1 MLYILHTLPGLATLA
16 WREAET
22 LLPTSEGQTVRTI
35 GTRFVPGRNDIVLV
49 QYEGSARA
57 PLRLRVSEDVFAMAA
72 RGFKIAPDERGLRQI
87 YAAVRN
93 TPTYN
98 DAIAAWMRTAGRG
111 KRQRTFRV
119 VAREVGRHKYMR
131 REIGKAV
138 ADAIDD
144 GWKVRWRQVSDD
156 ADVEIWATLLQDELI
171 CGLRLS
177 GSEMRQRGKLKHL
190 PASLRPALA
199 AAMVMLS
206 LPEPGD
212 IFLDPMAGAGTLLT
226 ERAAAGPFQAL
237 YGGDISKEAVNA
249 MRENAYGIKGAITMQ
264 QWDARKLP
272 LDDAS
277 VTKVVVNLPFGR
289 QIADETVIPDLYRA
303 VLAEIQRVLRPRGRL
318 ITLSADGRSV
328 DDARRAAAP
337 GLRFEQRHRLVVLG
351 QAATIGEYVRGER

>member
-1 MLYILHTLPGLATLA
+1 MLVA
-16 WREAET
+16 
-22 LLPTSEGQTVRTI
+22 S
-35 GTRFVPGRNDIVLV
+35 
-49 QYEGSARA
+49 YEGSAKTL
-57 PLRLRVSEDVFAMAA
+57 LRLRVSEDVFAVAA

-87 YAAVRN
+87 HAAVRSAPAAN
-93 TPTYN
+93 E
-98 DAIAAWMRTAGRG
+98 AISTWIRTAGRG
-111 KRQRTFRV
+111 KPPRTFRV

-138 ADAIDD
+138 ADAIGD
-144 GWKVRWRQVSDD
+144 GWKVRWRQVDED
-156 ADVEIWATLLQDELI
+156 ADVEIWATLLQDELL
-171 CGLRLS
+171 CGVRLS

-206 LPEPGD
+206 RPEPND

-226 ERAAAGPFQAL
+226 ERAAAGPFRAL
-237 YGGDISKEAVNA
+237 YGGDISREALSA
-249 MRENAYGIKGAITMQ
+249 MRENVYGIKGDVTMQ

-303 VLAEIQRVLRPRGRL
+303 VLEEIQRVLRPGGRL
-318 ITLSADGRSV
+318 ITLSADGRLV
-328 DDARRAAAP
+328 DEARRVSARS
-337 GLRFEQRHRLVVLG
+337 LRPEQRHRLVVLG
-351 QAATIGEYVRGER
+351 QAATIGEYVRGEA

>member
-1 MLYILHTLPGLATLA
+1 
-16 WREAET
+16 
-22 LLPTSEGQTVRTI
+22 
-35 GTRFVPGRNDIVLV
+35 
-49 QYEGSARA
+49 
-57 PLRLRVSEDVFAMAA
+57 
-72 RGFKIAPDERGLRQI
+72 
-87 YAAVRN
+87 
-93 TPTYN
+93 
-98 DAIAAWMRTAGRG
+98 
-111 KRQRTFRV
+111 
-119 VAREVGRHKYMR
+119 
-131 REIGKAV
+131 
-138 ADAIDD
+138 
-144 GWKVRWRQVSDD
+144 
-156 ADVEIWATLLQDELI
+156 
-171 CGLRLS
+171 
-177 GSEMRQRGKLKHL
+177 
-190 PASLRPALA
+190 
-199 AAMVMLS
+199 
-206 LPEPGD
+206 
-212 IFLDPMAGAGTLLT
+212 LLT